1 MGIAGEEVRVA
12 LTATPL
18 HLDYVCPASLSR
30 AIVKTFSAV
39 HKIGIVL
46 HEYENHEVMQEAAK
60 LIMASIAAFMPMR
73 VLLLNSVGPVL
84 GLP

>member
-1 MGIAGEEVRVA
+1 MGIAGEELRVA

-18 HLDYVCPASLSR
+18 QLDYVCTASLSR
-30 AIVKTFSAV
+30 VVAKSFSAV
-39 HKIGIVL
+39 HKIGIDL
-46 HEYENHEVMQEAAK
+46 HEYENHEVMQKAAK